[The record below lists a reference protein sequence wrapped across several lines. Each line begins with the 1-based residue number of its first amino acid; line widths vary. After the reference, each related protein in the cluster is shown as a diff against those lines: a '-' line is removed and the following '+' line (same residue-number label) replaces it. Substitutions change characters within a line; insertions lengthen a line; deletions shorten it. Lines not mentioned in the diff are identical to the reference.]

1 MRKQTRNPPDAV
13 VPLQGGCGQTWP
25 PSLVVGMIRAR
36 LAMIDA
42 AVLALV
48 LLSLVSLAGDEAWA
62 HGESVRG
69 SGGST
74 LNTVGGETSEGI
86 SASVRYDQRDF
97 ARFSDQELLDF
108 RRVQSED
115 VHQHER
121 EQSVF
126 LSVAAGIT
134 EDWDL
139 YLQLPFKRFSNFRDN
154 GDDFAVSND
163 TISATDVSQGLG
175 DLLIFGKYRFWE
187 ANDHHLAVLA
197 GIKLPTGRVRERTNA
212 GDTVGTHNQPGSGS
226 VDFQLGGAYTGH
238 FFDGALGLSADLIGR
253 INTEGAGS
261 FRSGNSVQAD
271 LAISY
276 RPHARLVPVAELN
289 LIAQERDTEENEVK
303 RNSGARSLFLS
314 VGALLSLTE
323 RQSAFGVFSVPL
335 WQDLPGIQNDED
347 FRFSVGYGVGF

>member
-163 TISATDVSQGLG
+163 TISATDVS
-175 DLLIFGKYRFWE
+175 
-187 ANDHHLAVLA
+187 
-197 GIKLPTGRVRERTNA
+197 
-212 GDTVGTHNQPGSGS
+212 
-226 VDFQLGGAYTGH
+226 
-238 FFDGALGLSADLIGR
+238 
-253 INTEGAGS
+253 
-261 FRSGNSVQAD
+261 
-271 LAISY
+271 
-276 RPHARLVPVAELN
+276 
-289 LIAQERDTEENEVK
+289 
-303 RNSGARSLFLS
+303 
-314 VGALLSLTE
+314 
-323 RQSAFGVFSVPL
+323 
-335 WQDLPGIQNDED
+335 
-347 FRFSVGYGVGF
+347 